1 MKDGGEANC
10 FHFILHPSS
19 FILPVTRSIPFAVP
33 LTCQTLAASVT
44 NSHVQTLP
52 IDAVLPD
59 VVERLRRAQS
69 LVIEA
74 PPGAGKTTRVPTSI
88 LDAGLSGA
96 GQVLVL
102 EPRRIAARMAAR
114 RVSEERGESL
124 GETVGYQVRF
134 EDVSSARTRLRF
146 LTEGVLARR
155 LLADP
160 RLAGVGCVVL
170 DEFHERHLQ
179 ADVALA
185 LLRRLQRTT
194 RPDLK
199 VVAMSATLDAAP
211 VASYLGCEVLRSEGR
226 RFDVDVEHAARHDE
240 RPLELQVEAAVRR
253 LVSEGLDGDVL
264 VFLPGAASIRRAQ
277 GACERV
283 AAEANLRVLP
293 LHGELPSAQQD
304 EAVRPADVRK
314 LILST
319 NVAETSVTIEGVAA
333 VIDSG
338 LARIAGHSPWS
349 GLPVLKVSR
358 VSRASAVQRAGRAG
372 RTREGRC
379 LRLYTAQDFNARPEY
394 ETPEVRRLDLAE
406 TALELRA
413 SGVEDLERFEWFE
426 PPQPEAL
433 AAAESLLRRLGAID
447 GRGRVTDAGRSMLRM
462 PLHPRLAAI
471 VVEAER
477 RGVASDACTIAALIS
492 ERDIRAGRVQLGAGE
507 EKSAGRETPRRG
519 AERHGS
525 SDLIELLELFSEAE
539 AVNFDAERVRRLG
552 LEPNAVR
559 AVSRAAGQLR
569 RTLSRGGAESEA
581 RDTQSASEA
590 ARVSPKPGGAGKSR
604 ARGNAGRGVAQL
616 SEEAE
621 RELLISILA
630 GYPDRVARRRASKD
644 ARDTSRELLLS
655 GGGTA
660 ELASESVV
668 REAEFMVA
676 VDAEER
682 SDSSTSFARSAKSG
696 MNVTKSAAAKSVVR
710 IASAVEPDWLL
721 DLFADSLAERVE
733 ARWNAQ
739 GERVEVVRRLVY
751 DQLVVDEWRA
761 DKAEGEEVTRALAA
775 AALDAGARA
784 FVDWE
789 QVESFLARVEF
800 VAGAFPEESFPA
812 LSDADVDAALE
823 EMCEGR
829 RSFAELREAARAGE
843 LLERLRRRL
852 TQEQSRLVAR
862 AAPERVTL
870 ARGRQARVKYER
882 GRAPHVASRLQDF
895 FGMSDGPRVACGRV
909 ALVLQLLAPNQRPV
923 QVTTDLAGF
932 WSRHYPSVRRELG
945 RRYPRHAWPEDPLN
959 T

>member
-1 MKDGGEANC
+1 MFALANRLR
-10 FHFILHPSS
+10 IRL
-19 FILPVTRSIPFAVP
+19 R
-33 LTCQTLAASVT
+33 TLY
-44 NSHVQTLP
+44 VQALP
-52 IDAVLPD
+52 IDALLPD
-59 VVERLRRAQS
+59 VVERLRRAPS

-74 PPGAGKTTRVPTSI
+74 PPGAGKTTRVPGAI

-96 GQVLVL
+96 GDVLVL

-114 RVSEERGESL
+114 RVSEERGERL

-134 EDVSSARTRLRF
+134 EDVSSSRTRLRF

-155 LLADP
+155 LLAGP

-211 VASYLGCEVLRSEGR
+211 VAAYLGCEVLRSEGR
-226 RFDVDVEHAARHDE
+226 RFEVEVEHAARHDE
-240 RPLELQVEAAVRR
+240 RPLELQVETAVRR

-277 GACERV
+277 AACERV
-283 AAEANLRVLP
+283 ATEANLRVLP
-293 LHGELPSAQQD
+293 LHGELPVARQD
-304 EAVRPADVRK
+304 EAVRPSDLRK

-319 NVAETSVTIEGVAA
+319 NVAETSVTIDGVAA

-338 LARIAGHSPWS
+338 LARVAGHSPWS

-358 VSRASAVQRAGRAG
+358 VSRASATQRAGRAG

-406 TALELRA
+406 TVLELRA
-413 SGVEDLERFEWFE
+413 SGVEDLAGFDWFE

-433 AAAESLLRRLGAID
+433 ATAEALLRRLGATD
-447 GRGRVTDAGRSMLRM
+447 ARGRLTDAGRAMLRL
-462 PLHPRLAAI
+462 PLHPRLARI

-477 RGVASDACTIAALIS
+477 RGVAPDACTIAALIA
-492 ERDIRAGRVQLGAGE
+492 ERDIRAGRVRLGVVGE
-507 EKSAGRETPRRG
+507 EKSAGREPSRRG
-519 AERHGS
+519 AEKQGS

-539 AVNFDAERVRRLG
+539 SAGFDAERVRRLG

-559 AVSRAAGQLR
+559 AVSRASRQLR
-569 RTLSRGGAESEA
+569 RTLSRGVAGSEA
-581 RDTQSASEA
+581 RE
-590 ARVSPKPGGAGKSR
+590 SPKPGGANRSR
-604 ARGNAGRGVAQL
+604 TRGNASRVGAQL
-616 SEEAE
+616 SEESE
-621 RELLISILA
+621 RELLVSVLA
-630 GYPDRVARRRASKD
+630 GYPDRVARRRASNA

-660 ELASESVV
+660 ELSTESVV
-668 REAEFMVA
+668 RGAEFMVA
-676 VDAEER
+676 ADAEER
-682 SDSSTSFARSAKSG
+682 GDAAPAFARASKSG
-696 MNVTKSAAAKSVVR
+696 AAKSVVR
-710 IASAVEPDWLL
+710 LASAIEPDWLL

-751 DQLVVDEWRA
+751 DQLVIDEWRA
-761 DKAEGEEVTRALAA
+761 DKAEGEEVTRALASA
-775 AALDAGARA
+775 ASDAGARA
-784 FVDWE
+784 FADWE

-812 LSDADVDAALE
+812 LSDADADAALA

-870 ARGRQARVKYER
+870 ARGRQAKIKYER
-882 GRAPHVASRLQDF
+882 GRAPYVASRLQDF
-895 FGMSDGPRVACGRV
+895 FGMNDGPRVACGRV
-909 ALVLQLLAPNQRPV
+909 ALVLQLLAPNSRPV

-959 T
+959 A

>member
-1 MKDGGEANC
+1 MQ
-10 FHFILHPSS
+10 S
-19 FILPVTRSIPFAVP
+19 
-33 LTCQTLAASVT
+33 
-44 NSHVQTLP
+44 LP
-52 IDAVLPD
+52 IDEILSD
-59 VVERLRRAQS
+59 VVGRLRGASS

-74 PPGAGKTTRVPTSI
+74 PPGAGKTTRVPWAL
-88 LDAGLSGA
+88 LDAGLSGE
-96 GQVLVL
+96 GDVVVL

-114 RVSEERGESL
+114 RVSEERGERV

-146 LTEGVLARR
+146 LTEGVLTRR

-160 RLAGVGCVVL
+160 KLAGIGCVVL

-211 VASYLGCEVLRSEGR
+211 VARYLSCEVLRSEGR
-226 RFDVDVEHAARHDE
+226 RFEVKVEHAARHDE
-240 RPLELQVEAAVRR
+240 RPLEVQVEAAVRR

-277 GACERV
+277 AACERV
-283 AAEANLRVLP
+283 AAEASLRVLP

-304 EAVRPADVRK
+304 EAVRPSGVRK

-358 VSRASAVQRAGRAG
+358 VSRASASQRAGRAG

-394 ETPEVRRLDLAE
+394 ETPEVGRLDLAE

-426 PPQPEAL
+426 PPSTEAL
-433 AAAESLLRRLGAID
+433 VAAETLLRRLGATD
-447 GRGRVTDAGRSMLRM
+447 VRGRVTDAGRSMLRL
-462 PLHPRLAAI
+462 PLHPRLARI

-477 RGVASDACTIAALIS
+477 RGIANDACTVAALIS
-492 ERDIRAGRVQLGAGE
+492 ERDIRASRVRLGAAGE
-507 EKSAGRETPRRG
+507 EKSAVRESPRRG
-519 AERHGS
+519 AEKHGS

-539 AVNFDAERVRRLG
+539 AVNFDAERVRRLN

-559 AVSRAAGQLR
+559 AVSRAGRQLR
-569 RTLSRGGAESEA
+569 RTLA
-581 RDTQSASEA
+581 R
-590 ARVSPKPGGAGKSR
+590 GGAGKSQTK
-604 ARGNAGRGVAQL
+604 GNAGRVGAQL
-616 SEEAE
+616 SEEDE
-621 RELLISILA
+621 RELLISVLA

-660 ELASESVV
+660 ELAPESVV

-676 VDAEER
+676 VDSEER
-682 SDSSTSFARSAKSG
+682 GDASSTFARSSKSGMSAAKSG
-696 MNVTKSAAAKSVVR
+696 AAKSVVR
-710 IASAVEPDWLL
+710 LASAVEPDWLL

-751 DQLVVDEWRA
+751 DQLVIDEWRA
-761 DKAEGEEVTRALAA
+761 DRSEGEEVTRALAS

-784 FVDWE
+784 FADFE
-789 QVESFLARVEF
+789 QLESFRARVEF
-800 VAGAFPEESFPA
+800 VAGAFPEESFQA
-812 LSDADVDAALE
+812 LSDADVNSALE

-843 LLERLRRRL
+843 LIERLRRRL

-870 ARGRQARVKYER
+870 ARGRQAKVKYER
-882 GRAPHVASRLQDF
+882 GRAPYVASRLQDF

-959 T
+959 G